1 MPILEREEYVEQA
14 YFFHALGSRMKDN
27 LATQDVLDVVKQ
39 EILATAKLAIAI
51 DFLASE
57 LRLHGV
63 FAPGMARLQHYFT
76 PFQAYLIEEAE
87 NERGRFDFDLAL
99 LILEREAKYRA
110 DGATR
115 QGVFL
120 FQFEVIAHNRL
131 RYTRGMDA
139 IQADPIFDD
148 EWRDFIKRVKTQ
160 MGLVELSDMI
170 YIYSQH
176 YRQVQQRQQKS
187 CDDAPPALFGE
198 KEGKIALA
206 NRRRDPMHLFAA
218 LQRHLNYPQAPR
230 PIKAADQTDMIPAM
244 VKRIERLEMRLKL
257 LEEEQKGG
265 IDLEKFY
272 RQGKPKL
279 PPPFSE
285 GDGEAPENG

>member
-1 MPILEREEYVEQA
+1 MPILEKEEYVEQA
-14 YFFHALGSRMKDN
+14 YFFHALKDRIQEN
-27 LATQDVLDVVKQ
+27 LATQDVLAIVKQ
-39 EILATAKLAIAI
+39 EILATAKLALAI
-51 DFLASE
+51 DFLSSE

-63 FAPGMARLQHYFT
+63 FAPGMARLLHYFT

-87 NERGRFDFDLAL
+87 NERGRFEFDLAL

-110 DGATR
+110 EGATP
-115 QGVFL
+115 QGIFL

-131 RYTRGMDA
+131 RYSRGLDA
-139 IQADPIFDD
+139 MQQDPMFDVA
-148 EWRDFIKRVKTQ
+148 WQDFIKQFKTQ
-160 MGLVELSDMI
+160 IGLIELSDMI

-187 CDDAPPALFGE
+187 CDDAPEVLFGE

-206 NRRRDPMHLFAA
+206 NRRRDPMLLFAA

-230 PIKAADQTDMIPAM
+230 PIKTADSTNLIPAM

-257 LEEEQKGG
+257 MEEEQKGG
-265 IDLEKFY
+265 IDLERFY
-272 RQGKPKL
+272 REGNPKA
-279 PPPFSE
+279 PRPFE
-285 GDGEAPENG
+285 QEDEA